1 VDELEDLLRRYRP
14 AGPPPEFREQL
25 TTAVLRARE
34 TDPGRPR
41 RTDVGRPFQGRR
53 TVREWLLPA
62 AAAAA
67 AIIFYTLTASVQR
80 QLIEAYDEQG
90 GVRETAIA
98 ELTADL
104 GGDDAARLQ
113 AEQVIAAIEAVRLA
127 NAEMALDIQG
137 QDVPRE

>member
-1 VDELEDLLRRYRP
+1 VDELEDLLRHYRP

-25 TTAVLRARE
+25 TAAVRRARE
-34 TDPGRPR
+34 
-41 RTDVGRPFQGRR
+41 TDVGRPFQGRP
-53 TVREWLLPA
+53 TVREWLLPV

-80 QLIEAYDEQG
+80 QLIQPYAEED

-98 ELTADL
+98 ELTANL

-113 AEQVIAAIEAVRLA
+113 AEQVIATIEAVRLA
-127 NAEMALDIQG
+127 DAEMTSDIRG
-137 QDVPRE
+137 EDVARE